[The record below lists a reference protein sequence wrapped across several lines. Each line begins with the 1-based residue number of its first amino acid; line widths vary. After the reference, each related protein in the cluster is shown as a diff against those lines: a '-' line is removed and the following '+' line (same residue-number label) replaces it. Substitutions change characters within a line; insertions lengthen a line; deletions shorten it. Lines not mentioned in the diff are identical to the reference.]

1 MIQNRCFCWDKI
13 LFLHER
19 IGSSNPG
26 FLYYTRITYFQMTYL
41 LNDKK
46 TSKIYLR
53 ENSCFS
59 PLLLFLFFFFFGLS
73 TRYGSTNKLR
83 VPYGRRFPSSRIHYL
98 RGSERYVAPRSW
110 CWAGSRGYSG
120 ENDRGQ
126 YRISL
131 AGILWKFVRT
141 ILSIQWLV
149 VSIRSRSR
157 HLCPTSLPPSSQ

>member
-1 MIQNRCFCWDKI
+1 MIQNRCFCCDKI

-26 FLYYTRITYFQMTYL
+26 FLYYIRIIYFQL
-41 LNDKK
+41 PFKWQK
-46 TSKIYLR
+46 IPKIYLR

-59 PLLLFLFFFFFGLS
+59 QLLLFLSFFFFGLS

-98 RGSERYVAPRSW
+98 RGSERYVPPRSW

-131 AGILWKFVRT
+131 AGVLWKFVRA
-141 ILSIQWLV
+141 ILSIQWSV